1 MDTSSFSDIQQT
13 YPDAELLSVGGG
25 TCDCYRVRLY
35 GKLHFLKRLKPEF
48 RTDPR
53 YVLALQKEF
62 ETGYRLDHPHLVRYV
77 SKGDDYLLTEYVDSE
92 TLAQFAASHPE
103 YFKSRKHA
111 DRFISQLL
119 DVVGY
124 LHQHQIV
131 HLDLKP
137 ENILITRI
145 GHEVKLT
152 DLGFCYT
159 DTYTDTMGRTDKYA
173 APEQLPSFGKE
184 GLGVVAKPDAR
195 TDIYAIGKILQTL
208 PNSIIYNKVVARCTA
223 ANPSDRYQ
231 SVEEVQRALKST
243 IKLPRMIFLA
253 VAIGLGITLL
263 LYLQRPTA
271 ENRQERTLGLDTAQT
286 QRPAPVIHPTDTPIH
301 KIKAASPQKTNTF
314 SPSEQPSVIADPKPS
329 REVPLRE
336 LSVQEEVEIRR
347 ITLSILRPIY
357 QRKVESFVNR
367 ITRGDFDDRF
377 PNITPIRDS
386 LNILCNEAN
395 QEVYAGLRKKDL
407 RRMYPYVHEDDVN
420 TTFLHA
426 IGDAGHFYS
435 QTVLH
440 HFYPKTK
447 LPPNPFGELN
457 IP

>member
-1 MDTSSFSDIQQT
+1 MDTSSFSDIQQI
-13 YPDAELLSVGGG
+13 YPDAELLPVGGG

-53 YVLALQKEF
+53 YVSALQKEF
-62 ETGYRLDHPHLVRYV
+62 DTGYRLDHPHLVRYV
-77 SKGDDYLLTEYVDSE
+77 SKGDDYLLTEYVDGE
-92 TLAQFAASHPE
+92 TLAQFAVSHPE
-103 YFKSRKHA
+103 YFKSRQQT

-119 DVVGY
+119 DAVGY

-137 ENILITRI
+137 DNILITRI

-159 DTYTDTMGRTDKYA
+159 DTYTDTTGYTTKYA
-173 APEQLPSFGKE
+173 APEQFSILNSHFSIQ
-184 GLGVVAKPDAR
+184 

-223 ANPSDRYQ
+223 TNPSDRYQ
-231 SVEEVQRALKST
+231 SVEELQRALKST

-271 ENRQERTLGLDTAQT
+271 ENRLERSLNLDTAQT
-286 QRPAPVIHPTDTPIH
+286 QRPAPVIHPTDTPIN
-301 KIKAASPQKTNTF
+301 IINAASPQNTNTL
-314 SPSEQPSVIADPKPS
+314 SPSEQPSVIAVSKPS
-329 REVPLRE
+329 REAPLRE
-336 LSVQEEVEIRR
+336 LSVQEEAEIRR
-347 ITLSILRPIY
+347 ITLAILRPIY
-357 QRKVESFVNR
+357 QQRVEPFVNR
-367 ITRGDFDDRF
+367 IIRGDFDDRF
-377 PNITPIRDS
+377 PDITPIRDS
-386 LNILCNEAN
+386 LDILCNEAN

-407 RRMYPYVHEDDVN
+407 RCMYPDVHEDDVN
-420 TTFLHA
+420 TTFLYA
-426 IGDAGHFYS
+426 IGDAEHYYS
-435 QTVLH
+435 QLALH

-447 LPPNPFGELN
+447 LLPNPFGE
-457 IP
+457 

>member
-1 MDTSSFSDIQQT
+1 MQLQSNFQFSILNSQFSIQ
-13 YPDAELLSVGGG
+13 
-25 TCDCYRVRLY
+25 
-35 GKLHFLKRLKPEF
+35 
-48 RTDPR
+48 
-53 YVLALQKEF
+53 
-62 ETGYRLDHPHLVRYV
+62 
-77 SKGDDYLLTEYVDSE
+77 
-92 TLAQFAASHPE
+92 
-103 YFKSRKHA
+103 
-111 DRFISQLL
+111 
-119 DVVGY
+119 
-124 LHQHQIV
+124 
-131 HLDLKP
+131 
-137 ENILITRI
+137 
-145 GHEVKLT
+145 
-152 DLGFCYT
+152 
-159 DTYTDTMGRTDKYA
+159 
-173 APEQLPSFGKE
+173 
-184 GLGVVAKPDAR
+184 
-195 TDIYAIGKILQTL
+195 TDIFAIGKILQTL

-223 ANPSDRYQ
+223 TNPSDRYQ
-231 SVEEVQRALKST
+231 SVEELQRALKST

-271 ENRQERTLGLDTAQT
+271 ENRQEKTLGLDTAQT
-286 QRPAPVIHPTDTPIH
+286 QRPAPVIHPTDTPIN
-301 KIKAASPQKTNTF
+301 IINAASPQNTNTL
-314 SPSEQPSVIADPKPS
+314 SPSEQPSVIAVSKPS

-407 RRMYPYVHEDDVN
+407 RRMYPDVHEDDVN